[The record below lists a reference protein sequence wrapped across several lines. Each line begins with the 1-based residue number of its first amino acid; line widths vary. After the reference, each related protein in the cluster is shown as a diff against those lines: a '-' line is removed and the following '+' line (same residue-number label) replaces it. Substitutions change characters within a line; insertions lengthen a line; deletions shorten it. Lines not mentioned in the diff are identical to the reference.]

1 MSILYTKNY
10 NGQVINITDDIE
22 CSYKENYANEARTQ
36 YTLESSG
43 GCQGVNTYYGDP
55 WTDPF
60 ASNVLVQIEGS
71 GITPSQPW
79 TKALYFTTNASDGQ
93 QNTLVLAVAGNNLN
107 NIICF
112 NDTARYF
119 HLPGINSWNPV
130 YSRDMQCTYS
140 TNVPIFETQEEA
152 EAYCSETVE
161 SERQRMIRE
170 SAVNYKRPEA
180 EPETKRY
187 FIWTEITQVDLLRG
201 NATEVSGVTKTYRST
216 SFDANTMPALYFIND
231 GDDFQLGLK
240 APDVVAGYSLPA
252 PQSVFEQVPEESWH
266 DYEIGY
272 DGVYYTDMPR
282 LVTSGYDFPA
292 DGRYTYGIYFYTN
305 IPIMQNEE
313 AADEAIDSGDYSEA
327 SNWENISGDKM
338 RYPDFGDPESSTT
351 FGAGTFSSPFVS
363 QYVMSRSQ
371 VVDVAS
377 IFFTDDGNLL
387 DNIKRGLEL
396 YGAKPVDAI
405 MSLVAF
411 PFDVTTVV
419 NCSPWNYIYFGSY
432 QHQLQS
438 PVNKVMNCLSNY
450 LDAGT
455 IFLTPL
461 FSSYRDFKNLTL
473 SVYLPFIGWRDL
485 EIEKYISKSV
495 NIRYYIDI
503 NTRQCAAVLVAGG
516 VMSDYYV
523 GEIGIELPIV
533 GSNFAEYARSEI
545 QHLSNTAK
553 GMLNPFSPE
562 ALSNVTNGVTG
573 VSNATN
579 FTTRL
584 STQPWQNSSFSQYGQ
599 YKLGQNGSPK
609 DMQMTKGSFTSGVG
623 MYLPQYVMFRYD
635 IHDVSEPQ
643 LLNELCGKPS
653 TASGKISQ
661 FSGFLS
667 GRVSKLVTTG
677 MTDSEI
683 TEVQNAIMNDGIYI

>member
-1 MSILYTKNY
+1 MILYTKEE
-10 NGQVINITDDIE
+10 NGCVINITDEVE
-22 CSYKENYANEARTQ
+22 CSYKENYANADRTAYSFEAFGAGSAFGTYWQ
-36 YTLESSG
+36 QTYTFTMTNPWLSRDGGNTISSG
-43 GCQGVNTYYGDP
+43 GSWV
-55 WTDPF
+55 
-60 ASNVLVQIEGS
+60 
-71 GITPSQPW
+71 
-79 TKALYFTTNASDGQ
+79 KALYFSHNSYNAP
-93 QNTLVLAVAGNNLN
+93 VLEIAGNNAFNSVVFGDRNQYCPSSYWDPN
-107 NIICF
+107 NY
-112 NDTARYF
+112 T
-119 HLPGINSWNPV
+119 
-130 YSRDMQCTYS
+130 DMQATFSC
-140 TNVPIFETQEEA
+140 NVPIFETQEEA
-152 EAYCSETVE
+152 EEYCSETVE

-201 NATEVSGVTKTYRST
+201 NASEVSGATKTYRST
-216 SFDANTMPALYFIND
+216 AFDANTMPALYFVND

-266 DYEIGY
+266 DYDIGY
-272 DGVYYTDMPR
+272 SGVYYTDMPR

-351 FGAGTFSSPFVS
+351 FGDGTFSSPFVS

-371 VVDVAS
+371 VADVAS
-377 IFFTDDGNLL
+377 IFFTNDGNLL
-387 DNIKRGLEL
+387 DDIKKGLEL

-419 NCSPWNYIYFGSY
+419 NCSPWNHIYFGSY
-432 QHQLQS
+432 KHDLQS
-438 PVNKVMNCLSNY
+438 PVNKVMNCLANY

-455 IFLTPL
+455 IFLAPL

-503 NTRQCAAVLVAGG
+503 NTRQCATVLVAGG
-516 VMSDYYV
+516 VMADYFV

-553 GMLNPFSPE
+553 GMLNPFSAE
-562 ALSNVTNGVTG
+562 GLSNITNGVVGNSEAVWGNISGT
-573 VSNATN
+573 AA
-579 FTTRL
+579 
-584 STQPWQNSSFSQYGQ
+584 WKNSSFSKYGQ
-599 YKLGQNGSPK
+599 YKFGQNGSPK

>member
-1 MSILYTKNY
+1 MSILYTKEES
-10 NGQVINITDDIE
+10 GCVINITDEVE
-22 CSYKENYANEARTQ
+22 CSYKENYANADRSAYSLEAFGAGSAFGTYWQ
-36 YTLESSG
+36 QTYTFTMPDPWLARDGGNTISSG
-43 GCQGVNTYYGDP
+43 GSWV
-55 WTDPF
+55 
-60 ASNVLVQIEGS
+60 
-71 GITPSQPW
+71 
-79 TKALYFTTNASDGQ
+79 KALYFTHNAY
-93 QNTLVLAVAGNNLN
+93 NAPVLAIAGNNTMNSLVFGDRSQYCPSSYWDPN
-107 NIICF
+107 NY
-112 NDTARYF
+112 T
-119 HLPGINSWNPV
+119 
-130 YSRDMQCTYS
+130 DMQATFSC
-140 TNVPIFETQEEA
+140 NVPIFETQEEA
-152 EAYCSETVE
+152 EEYCAETVE

-201 NATEVSGVTKTYRST
+201 NATEVSGATKTYRST

-266 DYEIGY
+266 DYDIGY
-272 DGVYYTDMPR
+272 SGVYYTDMPR

-305 IPIMQNEE
+305 IPIMENEE
-313 AADEAIDSGDYSEA
+313 AADEAIDSGDYSQA

-338 RYPDFGDPESSTT
+338 RYPDFGDPESTTT
-351 FGAGTFSSPFVS
+351 FGSGTFTSPFVS

-371 VVDVAS
+371 VADVAS

-387 DNIKRGLEL
+387 ENIKRGLEL

-405 MSLVAF
+405 MSLCAF

-419 NCSPWNYIYFGSY
+419 NCSPWNHIYFGSY
-432 QHQLQS
+432 DHQLQT
-438 PVNKVMNCLSNY
+438 PVNKVMNALSNY

-455 IFLTPL
+455 IFLAPL

-516 VMSDYYV
+516 VMADYFV

-553 GMLNPFSPE
+553 GMLNPISPE
-562 ALSNVTNGVTG
+562 AISNVGNAVTLG
-573 VSNATN
+573 NSVDWSPVSAAFN
-579 FTTRL
+579 R
-584 STQPWQNSSFSQYGQ
+584 SSGFKNYGQ
-599 YKLGQNGSPK
+599 YKFGQNGSPK

>member
-1 MSILYTKNY
+1 MAILYTKEY
-10 NGQVINITDDIE
+10 NGITINITDTYE
-22 CSYKENYANEARTQ
+22 CQYKENYVNEDRTEYTIQAAGVAEVTFETTRVFNMANPYIFRD
-36 YTLESSG
+36 G
-43 GCQGVNTYYGDP
+43 GSTINPSYP
-55 WTDPF
+55 WPH
-60 ASNVLVQIEGS
+60 
-71 GITPSQPW
+71 
-79 TKALYFTTNASDGQ
+79 ALYFDTTSYLELKICNAGDVNDLLDGSRS
-93 QNTLVLAVAGNNLN
+93 GY
-107 NIICF
+107 IPYCE
-112 NDTARYF
+112 
-119 HLPGINSWNPV
+119 GSWENEYGTNKV
-130 YSRDMQCTYS
+130 CSFS
-140 TNVPIFETQEEA
+140 TNIPIFETEEEA
-152 EAYCSETVE
+152 EEYCAETVE

-170 SAVNYKRPEA
+170 YAVNYKRPEA

-201 NATEVSGVTKTYRST
+201 NATEASGATKTYRST

-240 APDVVAGYSLPA
+240 APDVVAGYSLPS
-252 PQSVFEQVPEESWH
+252 PRSVFEMVPEESWH

-282 LVTSGYDFPA
+282 LISSGYDFPA

-313 AADEAIDSGDYSEA
+313 DADEAIDSGDYSKA
-327 SNWENISGDKM
+327 SNWDNVSGGVI

-351 FGAGTFSSPFVS
+351 FGSGTFSSPFVS

-371 VVDVAS
+371 VADVAS
-377 IFFTDDGNLL
+377 IFFTDDGNVL

-405 MSLVAF
+405 MSLCAF
-411 PFDVTTVV
+411 PFDCTQVV
-419 NCSPWNYIYFGSY
+419 NCAPWNHIYFGSY
-432 QHQLQS
+432 DHQLQS
-438 PVNKVMNCLSNY
+438 PVNKVMNCLANY

-455 IFLTPL
+455 IFLAPL
-461 FSSYRDFKNLTL
+461 FSSYRDFKNITL

-516 VMSDYYV
+516 VMADYFV

-553 GMLNPFSPE
+553 SMINPFSLGGASNIANASANMPGGITGMINKNFE
-562 ALSNVTNGVTG
+562 GSALSNY
-573 VSNATN
+573 
-579 FTTRL
+579 
-584 STQPWQNSSFSQYGQ
+584 SQY
-599 YKLGQNGSPK
+599 KFGQNGSPK
-609 DMQMTKGSFTSGVG
+609 DIQMTKGSFTSGVG

>member
-1 MSILYTKNY
+1 MSILYTKEY

-22 CSYKENYANEARTQ
+22 CSYKENYANADRTV
-36 YTLESSG
+36 YTFQAGGLASSY
-43 GCQGVNTYYGDP
+43 NTYWGETYTFTMTDP
-55 WTDPF
+55 WLSRDGGNTISP
-60 ASNVLVQIEGS
+60 S
-71 GITPSQPW
+71 GAWP
-79 TKALYFTTNASDGQ
+79 KALYFDVNVNNMICLFIAGNDLYNSIVFGDRSGNGCPGGWSGWTTTNA
-93 QNTLVLAVAGNNLN
+93 
-107 NIICF
+107 
-112 NDTARYF
+112 
-119 HLPGINSWNPV
+119 
-130 YSRDMQCTYS
+130 RDHQCAFAA
-140 TNVPIFETQEEA
+140 NVPIFETQEEA
-152 EAYCSETVE
+152 EEYCAETVE

-201 NATEVSGVTKTYRST
+201 NATEVSGATKSYRST

-252 PQSVFEQVPEESWH
+252 PQSVFELVPETSWH
-266 DYEIGY
+266 DYMIGY

-282 LVTSGYDFPA
+282 LVTSGYDFPS

-305 IPIMQNEE
+305 IPIMENEE
-313 AADEAIDSGDYSEA
+313 AADEAIDSGDYSDA

-351 FGAGTFSSPFVS
+351 FGAGTFTSPFVS

-371 VVDVAS
+371 VADVAS

-405 MSLVAF
+405 MSLCAF
-411 PFDVTTVV
+411 PFDCTQVV
-419 NCSPWNYIYFGSY
+419 NCAPWNHIYFGSY
-432 QHQLQS
+432 DHQLQT
-438 PVNKVMNCLSNY
+438 PVNKVMNALSNY

-455 IFLTPL
+455 IFLAPL

-516 VMSDYYV
+516 VMADYFV

-579 FTTRL
+579 FTTRI

-599 YKLGQNGSPK
+599 YKFGQNGSPK

-667 GRVSKLVTTG
+667 GRVSRLVTTG

>member
-1 MSILYTKNY
+1 MSIIYTKEQN
-10 NGQVINITDDIE
+10 NCIINITDDHE
-22 CSYKENYANEARTQ
+22 CSYKEKYVNEERTSYAIHA
-36 YTLESSG
+36 SG
-43 GCQGVNTYYGDP
+43 VAFVTFETTRQFDF
-55 WTDPF
+55 TDPCLF
-60 ASNVLVQIEGS
+60 REGGS
-71 GITPSQPW
+71 GINQNGTWPR
-79 TKALYFTTNASDGQ
+79 ALYFDLSPESSSPI
-93 QNTLVLAVAGNNLN
+93 LKVAGN
-107 NIICF
+107 
-112 NDTARYF
+112 DTYNTILDVNRMGY
-119 HLPGINSWNPV
+119 LPHCGGNWDN
-130 YSRDMQCTYS
+130 TYGHDKQFTFS
-140 TNVPIFETQEEA
+140 TNFPIFETQEEA
-152 EAYCSETVE
+152 EAYCAETVE

-201 NATEVSGVTKTYRST
+201 NATEVSGATKSYRST
-216 SFDANTMPALYFIND
+216 SFDANTMPALYFVND

-252 PQSVFEQVPEESWH
+252 PQSVFELVPEESWH

-272 DGVYYTDMPR
+272 EGVYYTDMPR

-305 IPIMQNEE
+305 IPIMENEE
-313 AADEAIDSGDYSEA
+313 AADEAIDSGDYSKA

-351 FGAGTFSSPFVS
+351 FGYGTFSSPFVS
-363 QYVMSRSQ
+363 QYVMSTS
-371 VVDVAS
+371 DVRAVSS
-377 IFFTDDGNLL
+377 IFFGNDQGVLDD
-387 DNIKRGLEL
+387 IKKGLEL

-411 PFDVTTVV
+411 PFDVTDVV
-419 NCSPWNYIYFGSY
+419 NCSQQYHIYFGSY
-432 QHQLQS
+432 KHDLPNN
-438 PVNKVMNCLSNY
+438 PVNKVMNCLANY

-455 IFLTPL
+455 IFLAPL

-473 SVYLPFIGWRDL
+473 SAYLPFIGWRDL

-516 VMSDYYV
+516 VMADYFV
-523 GEIGIELPIV
+523 GEIGVELPIV

-553 GMLNPFSPE
+553 GMLNPISPE
-562 ALSNVTNGVTG
+562 AISNVGNAVTLG
-573 VSNATN
+573 NSVDWSPVSAAFN
-579 FTTRL
+579 R
-584 STQPWQNSSFSQYGQ
+584 SSGFKNYGQ
-599 YKLGQNGSPK
+599 YKFGQNGSPK

>member
-1 MSILYTKNY
+1 MSIIYTKEQN
-10 NGQVINITDDIE
+10 NCIINITDDFE
-22 CSYKENYANEARTQ
+22 CSYKENYVNEERTS
-36 YTLESSG
+36 YDIHASG
-43 GCQGVNTYYGDP
+43 VASVTFQTTRTWNF
-55 WTDPF
+55 TDPCLF
-60 ASNVLVQIEGS
+60 REGGS
-71 GITPSQPW
+71 AINPNGTWPR
-79 TKALYFTTNASDGQ
+79 ALYFDLSSESNSPI
-93 QNTLVLAVAGNNLN
+93 LKVAGNDFYNSILDVN
-107 NIICF
+107 
-112 NDTARYF
+112 RSGY
-119 HLPGINSWNPV
+119 LPYCEGNWDATNGH
-130 YSRDMQCTYS
+130 DKQFTFS
-140 TNVPIFETQEEA
+140 TNFPIFETQEEA
-152 EAYCSETVE
+152 EEYCSETVE

-180 EPETKRY
+180 EPSTERY
-187 FIWTEITQVDLLRG
+187 FIYTDISQVDVLRG
-201 NATEVSGVTKTYRST
+201 NVTEVSGATKTYRST
-216 SFDANTMPALYFIND
+216 AFDANTPPCLYFIND

-252 PQSVFEQVPEESWH
+252 PSTVFEQVPEASWH

-282 LVTSGYDFPA
+282 LITAGYDFPA
-292 DGRYTYGIYFYTN
+292 NGRYNYGVYFNTN
-305 IPIMQNEE
+305 IYIMPNEE
-313 AADEAIDSGDYSEA
+313 AADEAIETGDYTEA
-327 SNWENISGDKM
+327 LNYDNVNGDRM
-338 RYPDFGDPESSTT
+338 QYPDFGDPESSTT

-387 DNIKRGLEL
+387 DNIKKGLEL

-419 NCSPWNYIYFGSY
+419 NCSPWKHIYFGSY
-432 QHQLQS
+432 DHQLQN
-438 PVNKVMNCLSNY
+438 PVNKVMNCLANY

-455 IFLTPL
+455 IFLAPL

-516 VMSDYYV
+516 VMADYYV

-562 ALSNVTNGVTG
+562 ALSNVTNGVVGASEG
-573 VSNATN
+573 VWGNIGGTAA
-579 FTTRL
+579 
-584 STQPWQNSSFSQYGQ
+584 WKNSSFSKYGQ

-667 GRVSKLVTTG
+667 GRVSRLVTTG

>member
-1 MSILYTKNY
+1 MILYTKEY

-22 CSYKENYANEARTQ
+22 CSYKENYANEARTA
-36 YTLESSG
+36 YDVHAAGTA
-43 GCQGVNTYYGDP
+43 QGHRDYWGDD
-55 WTDPF
+55 WTDTLTDPYII
-60 ASNVLVQIEGS
+60 QIDGTVINP
-71 GITPSQPW
+71 GYAW
-79 TKALYFTTNASDGQ
+79 TKALYFTEGGAPSQGANA
-93 QNTLVLAVAGNNLN
+93 LVLAIAGNNFGNSLATVN
-107 NIICF
+107 
-112 NDTARYF
+112 RY
-119 HLPGINSWNPV
+119 LYVPDSNLWNPQ
-130 YSRDMQCTYS
+130 YSSDMQCTFS
-140 TNVPIFETQEEA
+140 TNIPIFETQEEA
-152 EAYCSETVE
+152 EEYCAETVE

-180 EPETKRY
+180 EPSTERY
-187 FIWTEITQVDLLRG
+187 FIYTDISQVDILRG
-201 NATEVSGVTKTYRST
+201 NVTEVSGATKTYRST
-216 SFDANTMPALYFIND
+216 AFDANTPPCLYFIND

-252 PQSVFEQVPEESWH
+252 PSTVFEQVPEASWH

-282 LVTSGYDFPA
+282 LITAGYDFPA
-292 DGRYTYGIYFYTN
+292 NGRYTYGVYFNTN
-305 IPIMQNEE
+305 IYIMPNEE
-313 AADEAIDSGDYSEA
+313 AADEAIETGDYTEA
-327 SNWENISGDKM
+327 LNYDNVNGDRM

-351 FGAGTFSSPFVS
+351 FGAGTFTSPFVS

-371 VVDVAS
+371 VADVAS

-387 DNIKRGLEL
+387 DNIKKGLEL

-419 NCSPWNYIYFGSY
+419 NCSPWKHIYFGSY
-432 QHQLQS
+432 DHQLQT
-438 PVNKVMNCLSNY
+438 PVNKVMNALANY

-455 IFLTPL
+455 IFLAPL

-553 GMLNPFSPE
+553 GMLNPVSPE
-562 ALSNVTNGVTG
+562 ALSNVTNGVVGASEG
-573 VSNATN
+573 VWGNIGGTAA
-579 FTTRL
+579 
-584 STQPWQNSSFSQYGQ
+584 WKNSSFSKYGQ

>member
-1 MSILYTKNY
+1 MSIIYTKEY

-22 CSYKENYANEARTQ
+22 CSYKENYTNEARTA
-36 YTLESSG
+36 YDVHASG
-43 GCQGVNTYYGDP
+43 AAQGYVTYLQQQWTGVMPDP
-55 WTDPF
+55 YIFRDGGSTI
-60 ASNVLVQIEGS
+60 VQQGN
-71 GITPSQPW
+71 W
-79 TKALYFTTNASDGQ
+79 WRCLYFGVESRGQ
-93 QNTLVLAVAGNNLN
+93 LVLFIAGNDAWNTLLTNDRYQYLPSNNYWDPN
-107 NIICF
+107 
-112 NDTARYF
+112 
-119 HLPGINSWNPV
+119 
-130 YSRDMQCTYS
+130 YS
-140 TNVPIFETQEEA
+140 TNMQATFSTNLPIFETQEEA
-152 EAYCSETVE
+152 EAYCAETVE

-170 SAVNYKRPEA
+170 SAVNYKKPEA
-180 EPETKRY
+180 EPSTERY
-187 FIWTEITQVDLLRG
+187 FIYTNISQVDILRG
-201 NATEVSGVTKTYRST
+201 NVTEVSGATKTYRST
-216 SFDANTMPALYFIND
+216 AFDANTPPCLYFIND

-252 PQSVFEQVPEESWH
+252 PSTVFEQVPEESWH

-282 LVTSGYDFPA
+282 LITAGYDFPA
-292 DGRYTYGIYFYTN
+292 NGRYTYGVYFNTN
-305 IPIMQNEE
+305 IYIMPNEE
-313 AADEAIDSGDYSEA
+313 AADEAIETGDYTEA
-327 SNWENISGDKM
+327 LNYDNVNGDRM
-338 RYPDFGDPESSTT
+338 QYPDFGDPESSTT
-351 FGAGTFSSPFVS
+351 FGDGTFSSPFVS

-377 IFFTDDGNLL
+377 IFFTNDGNLL
-387 DNIKRGLEL
+387 DNIKKGLEL

-419 NCSPWNYIYFGSY
+419 NCSPWNHIYFGSY
-432 QHQLQS
+432 KHDLQS
-438 PVNKVMNCLSNY
+438 PVNKVMNCLAKY

-455 IFLTPL
+455 IFLAPL

-503 NTRQCAAVLVAGG
+503 NTRQCAAVLVAGR
-516 VMSDYYV
+516 VMADYFV

-545 QHLSNTAK
+545 QHISNTAK
-553 GMLNPFSPE
+553 GMLNPFSTE
-562 ALSNVTNGVTG
+562 ALSNVTNGVVGASEG
-573 VSNATN
+573 VWGNISG
-579 FTTRL
+579 
-584 STQPWQNSSFSQYGQ
+584 TQPWKNSSFSKYGQ

>member
-1 MSILYTKNY
+1 MILYTKEES
-10 NGQVINITDDIE
+10 GCVINITDEVE
-22 CSYKENYANEARTQ
+22 CSYKENYANADRSAYSLEAFGAGSAFGTYWQ
-36 YTLESSG
+36 QTYTF
-43 GCQGVNTYYGDP
+43 TMPDP
-55 WTDPF
+55 WLARDGGNTISP
-60 ASNVLVQIEGS
+60 NGS
-71 GITPSQPW
+71 W
-79 TKALYFTTNASDGQ
+79 VKALYFTHNSYNAP
-93 QNTLVLAVAGNNLN
+93 VLAIAGNNTFNSLVYGDRSQYCPYSYWDPN
-107 NIICF
+107 NY
-112 NDTARYF
+112 T
-119 HLPGINSWNPV
+119 
-130 YSRDMQCTYS
+130 DMQATFSC
-140 TNVPIFETQEEA
+140 NVPIFETEEEA
-152 EAYCSETVE
+152 EEYCAETVE

-180 EPETKRY
+180 EPSTERY
-187 FIWTEITQVDLLRG
+187 FIYTDISQVDILRG
-201 NATEVSGVTKTYRST
+201 NVTEVSGATKTYRST
-216 SFDANTMPALYFIND
+216 AFDANTPPCLYFIND

-252 PQSVFEQVPEESWH
+252 PSTVFEQVPESSWH

-272 DGVYYTDMPR
+272 EGVYYTDMPR
-282 LVTSGYDFPA
+282 LITAGYDFPA
-292 DGRYTYGIYFYTN
+292 NGRYTYGVYFNTN
-305 IPIMQNEE
+305 IYIMPNEE
-313 AADEAIDSGDYSEA
+313 AADEAIETGDYTEA
-327 SNWENISGDKM
+327 LNYDNVNGDRM

-387 DNIKRGLEL
+387 DNIKKGLEL

-419 NCSPWNYIYFGSY
+419 NCSPWNHIYFGSY
-432 QHQLQS
+432 DHQLQT
-438 PVNKVMNCLSNY
+438 PVNKVMNCLANY

-455 IFLTPL
+455 IFLAPL

-516 VMSDYYV
+516 VMADYFV

-545 QHLSNTAK
+545 QHLSNTAM

-562 ALSNVTNGVTG
+562 ALSNITNGVVGASEG
-573 VSNATN
+573 VWGSISATA
-579 FTTRL
+579 
-584 STQPWQNSSFSQYGQ
+584 PWKNSSFSKYGQ
-599 YKLGQNGSPK
+599 YKFGQNGSPK

-667 GRVSKLVTTG
+667 GRVSRLVTTG

>member
-1 MSILYTKNY
+1 MSILYTKEY

-22 CSYKENYANEARTQ
+22 CSYKENYANEARTEYAIHADGHAQ
-36 YTLESSG
+36 GNDAFSGAWTFLMSDPWISRDGGNSISSG
-43 GCQGVNTYYGDP
+43 GSWV
-55 WTDPF
+55 
-60 ASNVLVQIEGS
+60 
-71 GITPSQPW
+71 
-79 TKALYFTTNASDGQ
+79 KALYFDVNA
-93 QNTLVLAVAGNNLN
+93 NNAVCLVIAGNNF
-107 NIICF
+107 F
-112 NDTARYF
+112 NGLVPQDRSNYI
-119 HLPGINSWNPV
+119 PGTNEWNPG
-130 YSRDMQCTYS
+130 YSSDMQCSFS
-140 TNVPIFETQEEA
+140 TNIPIFETQEEA

-170 SAVNYKRPEA
+170 SAVNYKKPEA
-180 EPETKRY
+180 EPSTERY
-187 FIWTEITQVDLLRG
+187 FIYTDISQVDILRG
-201 NATEVSGVTKTYRST
+201 NVTEVSGATKTYRST
-216 SFDANTMPALYFIND
+216 AFDANTPPCLYFIND

-252 PQSVFEQVPEESWH
+252 PSTVFEQVPEASWH
-266 DYEIGY
+266 DYIIGY

-282 LVTSGYDFPA
+282 LITAGYDFPA
-292 DGRYTYGIYFYTN
+292 NGRYTYGVYFNTN
-305 IPIMQNEE
+305 IYIMPNEE
-313 AADEAIDSGDYSEA
+313 AADEAIETGDYTEA
-327 SNWENISGDKM
+327 LNYDNVNGDRM

-351 FGAGTFSSPFVS
+351 FGAGTFTSPFVS

-371 VVDVAS
+371 VADVAS

-387 DNIKRGLEL
+387 DNIKKGLEL

-405 MSLVAF
+405 MSLAAF

-419 NCSPWNYIYFGSY
+419 NCSPWNHIYFGSY
-432 QHQLQS
+432 DHKLQT
-438 PVNKVMNCLSNY
+438 PVNKVMNCLANY

-455 IFLTPL
+455 IFLAPL

-516 VMSDYYV
+516 IMADYFV

-553 GMLNPFSPE
+553 GMLNPISPE
-562 ALSNVTNGVTG
+562 AISNVGNAVTLG
-573 VSNATN
+573 NSVDWSPVSAAFN
-579 FTTRL
+579 R
-584 STQPWQNSSFSQYGQ
+584 SSGFKNYGQ
-599 YKLGQNGSPK
+599 YKFGQNGSPK

-667 GRVSKLVTTG
+667 GRVSRLVTTG

>member
-1 MSILYTKNY
+1 MSILYTKEES
-10 NGQVINITDDIE
+10 GCVINITDEVE
-22 CSYKENYANEARTQ
+22 CSYKENYANADKSAYSLEAFGAGSAFGTYWQ
-36 YTLESSG
+36 QTYTF
-43 GCQGVNTYYGDP
+43 TMPDP
-55 WTDPF
+55 WLARDGGNTI
-60 ASNVLVQIEGS
+60 STGGS
-71 GITPSQPW
+71 W
-79 TKALYFTTNASDGQ
+79 VKALYFTHNSY
-93 QNTLVLAVAGNNLN
+93 NVPVLAIAGNNFFNSLVFGDRSQYCPSSYWDPN
-107 NIICF
+107 NY
-112 NDTARYF
+112 T
-119 HLPGINSWNPV
+119 
-130 YSRDMQCTYS
+130 DMQATFSC
-140 TNVPIFETQEEA
+140 NVPIFETQEEA
-152 EAYCSETVE
+152 EEYCAETVE

-201 NATEVSGVTKTYRST
+201 NATEVSGATKAYRST

-272 DGVYYTDMPR
+272 SGVYYTDMQR

-305 IPIMQNEE
+305 IPIMENEE
-313 AADEAIDSGDYSEA
+313 AADEAIDSGDYSQA

-371 VVDVAS
+371 VADVAS

-387 DNIKRGLEL
+387 DNIKKGLEL

-419 NCSPWNYIYFGSY
+419 NCSPWNHIYFGSY
-432 QHQLQS
+432 DHKLQT
-438 PVNKVMNCLSNY
+438 PVNKVMNCLANY

-455 IFLTPL
+455 IFLAPL

-516 VMSDYYV
+516 VMADYYV

-562 ALSNVTNGVTG
+562 ALPNVTNGVVGASEG
-573 VSNATN
+573 VWGNIGGTAA
-579 FTTRL
+579 
-584 STQPWQNSSFSQYGQ
+584 WKNSSFSKYGQ
-599 YKLGQNGSPK
+599 YKFGQNGSPK

>member
-1 MSILYTKNY
+1 MSIIYTKEY

-22 CSYKENYANEARTQ
+22 CSYKENYANEARTA
-36 YTLESSG
+36 YDVHASG
-43 GCQGVNTYYGDP
+43 AAQGHRDYWGDD
-55 WTDPF
+55 WSDTFADPYIIQPD
-60 ASNVLVQIEGS
+60 ASNINPNYS
-71 GITPSQPW
+71 W
-79 TKALYFTTNASDGQ
+79 TKALYFTEGGAPSQGADA
-93 QNTLVLAVAGNNLN
+93 LVLAIAGNNFGNSLGTVNRYLYVPDN
-107 NIICF
+107 NMW
-112 NDTARYF
+112 DPRY
-119 HLPGINSWNPV
+119 S
-130 YSRDMQCTYS
+130 SDMRCTFS
-140 TNVPIFETQEEA
+140 TNIPIFETQEEA
-152 EAYCSETVE
+152 EEYCAETVE

-201 NATEVSGVTKTYRST
+201 NATEVSGATKTYRST
-216 SFDANTMPALYFIND
+216 AFDANTMPALYFIND

-272 DGVYYTDMPR
+272 EGVYYTDMPR

-305 IPIMQNEE
+305 IPIMENEE
-313 AADEAIDSGDYSEA
+313 AADEAIDSGDYSQA

-363 QYVMSRSQ
+363 QYVMSTS
-371 VVDVAS
+371 DVRAVSS
-377 IFFTDDGNLL
+377 IFFGNDQGVLDD
-387 DNIKRGLEL
+387 IKKGLEL

-411 PFDVTTVV
+411 PFDVTDVV
-419 NCSPWNYIYFGSY
+419 NCSQQYYIYFGSY
-432 QHQLQS
+432 KHDLPNN
-438 PVNKVMNCLSNY
+438 PVNKVMNCLANY

-455 IFLTPL
+455 VFLAPL

-516 VMSDYYV
+516 VMADYFV

-562 ALSNVTNGVTG
+562 ALSNVTNGVVGASEG
-573 VSNATN
+573 VWGNIGGTAA
-579 FTTRL
+579 
-584 STQPWQNSSFSQYGQ
+584 WKNSSFSKYGQ
-599 YKLGQNGSPK
+599 YKFGQNGSPK

-667 GRVSKLVTTG
+667 GRVSRLVTTG

>member
-1 MSILYTKNY
+1 MSILYTKEY

-22 CSYKENYANEARTQ
+22 CSYKENYANSDRTAYTIEA
-36 YTLESSG
+36 SG
-43 GCQGVNTYYGDP
+43 VAQGVNTYWSEA
-55 WTDPF
+55 WTNTMANPYI
-60 ASNVLVQIEGS
+60 VQQDGA
-71 GITPSQPW
+71 GITSEYPW
-79 TKALYFTTNASDGQ
+79 TKALYFSVGGTVEEPA
-93 QNTLVLAVAGNNLN
+93 NTIVLAIAGNNFQNSISTTQRTL
-107 NIICF
+107 
-112 NDTARYF
+112 Y
-119 HLPGINSWNPV
+119 LPAVNLWNVV
-130 YSRDMQCTYS
+130 YSHDLQCSFS
-140 TNVPIFETQEEA
+140 TNIPIFETQEEA
-152 EAYCSETVE
+152 EEYCNETVE

-201 NATEVSGVTKTYRST
+201 NASEVSGATKSYRST
-216 SFDANTMPALYFIND
+216 AFDANTMPALYFIND

-252 PQSVFEQVPEESWH
+252 PQSVFEQVPEESWN
-266 DYEIGY
+266 DYDIGY
-272 DGVYYTDMPR
+272 SGVYYTDMPR

-351 FGAGTFSSPFVS
+351 FGAGTFTSPFVS

-371 VVDVAS
+371 VADVAS
-377 IFFTDDGNLL
+377 IFFTNDGNLL

-405 MSLVAF
+405 MSLCAF

-419 NCSPWNYIYFGSY
+419 NCSPWNHIYFGSY
-432 QHQLQS
+432 DHQLQS
-438 PVNKVMNCLSNY
+438 PVNRVMNCLANY

-455 IFLTPL
+455 IFLAPL

-516 VMSDYYV
+516 VMADYFV

-553 GMLNPFSPE
+553 GMLNPISPE
-562 ALSNVTNGVTG
+562 AISNVGNAVTLG
-573 VSNATN
+573 NSVDWSPVSAAFN
-579 FTTRL
+579 R
-584 STQPWQNSSFSQYGQ
+584 SSGFKNYGQ

>member
-1 MSILYTKNY
+1 MSILYTKEY

-22 CSYKENYANEARTQ
+22 CSYKENYANEARTEYAIHADGHAQ
-36 YTLESSG
+36 GNDAFSGAWTFLMSDPWISRDGGNSISSG
-43 GCQGVNTYYGDP
+43 GSWV
-55 WTDPF
+55 
-60 ASNVLVQIEGS
+60 
-71 GITPSQPW
+71 
-79 TKALYFTTNASDGQ
+79 KALYFDVNA
-93 QNTLVLAVAGNNLN
+93 NNAVCLVIAGNNF
-107 NIICF
+107 F
-112 NDTARYF
+112 NGLVPQDRSNYI
-119 HLPGINSWNPV
+119 PGTNEWNPG
-130 YSRDMQCTYS
+130 YSSDMQCSFS
-140 TNVPIFETQEEA
+140 TNIPIFETQEEA

-170 SAVNYKRPEA
+170 SAVNYKKPEA
-180 EPETKRY
+180 EPSTERY
-187 FIWTEITQVDLLRG
+187 FIYTDISQVDILRG
-201 NATEVSGVTKTYRST
+201 NVTEVSGATKTYRST
-216 SFDANTMPALYFIND
+216 AFDANTPPCLYFIND

-252 PQSVFEQVPEESWH
+252 PSTVFEQVPEASWH
-266 DYEIGY
+266 DYIIGY

-282 LVTSGYDFPA
+282 LITAGYDFPA
-292 DGRYTYGIYFYTN
+292 NGRYTYGVYFNTN
-305 IPIMQNEE
+305 IYIMPNEE
-313 AADEAIDSGDYSEA
+313 AADEAIETGDYTEA
-327 SNWENISGDKM
+327 LNYDNVNGDRM

-351 FGAGTFSSPFVS
+351 FGAGTFTSPFVS

-371 VVDVAS
+371 VADVAS

-387 DNIKRGLEL
+387 DNIKKGLEL

-405 MSLVAF
+405 MSLAAF

-419 NCSPWNYIYFGSY
+419 NCSPWNHIYFGSY
-432 QHQLQS
+432 DHKLQT
-438 PVNKVMNCLSNY
+438 PVNKVMNALSNY

-455 IFLTPL
+455 IFLAPL

-516 VMSDYYV
+516 IMADYFV

-553 GMLNPFSPE
+553 GMLNPISPE
-562 ALSNVTNGVTG
+562 AISNVGNAVTLG
-573 VSNATN
+573 NSVDWSPVSAAFN
-579 FTTRL
+579 R
-584 STQPWQNSSFSQYGQ
+584 SSGFKNYGQ
-599 YKLGQNGSPK
+599 YKFGQNGSPK